1 MWRGA
6 FRRDRIA
13 IRVLKLESFSLN

>member
-1 MWRGA
+1 VAGLAA

-13 IRVLKLESFSLN
+13 ENAATATEGGA